1 MHSGFHGTWANSS
14 GTCRSGQSLASHDGR
29 AAKTKL
35 GVNFDNTGDPDSP
48 GGMEYDR
55 KTGLF
60 WEVSRHLGG
69 CGKRYTQDSRLN
81 SKLLP
86 ELVQDWFRAG
96 RG

>member
-1 MHSGFHGTWANSS
+1 MIRGLL
-14 GTCRSGQSLASHDGR
+14 RPSLVIDS
-29 AAKTKL
+29 TIQ
-35 GVNFDNTGDPDSP
+35 GDPDCP
-48 GGMEYDR
+48 GGMEYAR